1 MPSGLWYQLKDVS
14 LAAKYMNWSSRL
26 PSPLPSAIDT
36 MDNVAFWGTIT
47 DGEQVIATVGPGVPT
62 FETDLVCHATDCE
75 DEMACYWSGFLDDV
89 AWTADALKQEFI
101 AQHTSNKDARY
112 WVKRALMDMYACIKL
127 SNGSLAMVRF
137 KSGSVEPT
145 EIFRSISLDDHGNR
159 LYRYHTA
166 PARIGLVGY
175 RADVDDGNYVDV
187 DDEFIFFQFVDRVTS
202 TCTSEWWQKYADFSR
217 DKNMDKCIEMQMA
230 YANSEANK
238 GRGWNNTRKDIID
251 SVLEQLHSAKQCGGE
266 VGNHK
271 KHR

>member
-1 MPSGLWYQLKDVS
+1 
-14 LAAKYMNWSSRL
+14 
-26 PSPLPSAIDT
+26 
-36 MDNVAFWGTIT
+36 
-47 DGEQVIATVGPGVPT
+47 
-62 FETDLVCHATDCE
+62 
-75 DEMACYWSGFLDDV
+75 MACYWSGSLDV

-101 AQHTSNKDARY
+101 AQHTSNKDACY

-137 KSGSVEPT
+137 MSGSVEPT
-145 EIFRSISLDDHGNR
+145 EIFPEISPDNQ
-159 LYRYHTA
+159 YTYYTA
-166 PARIGLVGY
+166 PARIQLVG
-175 RADVDDGNYVDV
+175 RTVLSSDDADDDAVDENYVDV

-202 TCTSEWWQKYADFSR
+202 TCTSEWWQKYADFYR
-217 DKNMDKCIEMQMA
+217 DKNVDKCIEMEMA

-251 SVLEQLHSAKQCGGE
+251 TVLEQLHSAKQCGGE